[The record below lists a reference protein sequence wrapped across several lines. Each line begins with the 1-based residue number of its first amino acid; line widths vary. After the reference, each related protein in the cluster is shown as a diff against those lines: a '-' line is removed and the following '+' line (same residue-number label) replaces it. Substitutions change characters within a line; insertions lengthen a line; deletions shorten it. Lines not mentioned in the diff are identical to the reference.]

1 MLVTNREMRKN
12 AYLCII
18 VHNKKRNI
26 EIMDKNTLTG
36 FLLIALVV
44 IGFSYFGQPSQEEII
59 EQHRQDSIQKVQTKQ
74 AEKER
79 ITKENQER
87 LKEYAALQDTTT
99 LFGSA
104 KKGNEQLVALQNSQI
119 KLTLSNKG
127 GNIISA
133 ELYGYKNQ
141 KKDNVILFDR
151 NTASLNY
158 TLPLKEENVNTKDYY
173 FDIEDATDSTVT
185 MALHSSKASMKLVYK
200 LLPGTCMVNCSIQSQ
215 GIDPYLLPNQ
225 QYMLIDW
232 QDTVMQQEKGF
243 DFESRYSTLTYK
255 LASESST
262 DYLSETESDRESIQ
276 EPVQWI
282 AFKNQFFSSVM
293 IGSTPFTQVQLSSDP
308 MEKHTGRLKHYHANM
323 QTEIPTPNRPV
334 VFQFYFGPNQY
345 QLLQGMDQ
353 YSVNGKELELENL
366 VYLGWPLFRYINRY
380 FTIYLFSWLT
390 QWGLNMGVVLLILTL
405 ILKVLVYPTTRKSYL
420 SSAKMR
426 VLKPKLDEVQK
437 KYPNKEDS
445 MLMQQEIMATY
456 SKYGVS
462 PMSGCLPIL
471 LQTPIWIA
479 MFNFVPN
486 AIELRGQQ
494 FLWSDDLSTYDSII
508 EFNTQLPL
516 IGDHISLFCL
526 LFCGTNLLYSWMNM
540 KLQKD
545 SMASTQAAQQMK
557 MMQWMMMLMPIFFFF
572 VFNSYSAGLNY
583 YYWISLLFSAITM
596 WYLKWRTDDAKLL
609 EQLEKNYE
617 KNMKNPQKLSG
628 MQARLQAL
636 QQEAIKQRMNQK
648 KH

>member
-1 MLVTNREMRKN
+1 MKIYIKRKAFGDNLLFSDFSLSIKEGKTSFLMAPSGWGKTTLIRIMASLDSEYEGYVEPKANGNIVLFQENRLVEDISVLSNLLALGLGKDKCLEALGRLDLYEDRYKKVSQLSGGMKRRVALSRVLLLSGDRYFLDEPFAGLDDESRRK
-12 AYLCII
+12 AAQYI
-18 VHNKKRNI
+18 K
-26 EIMDKNTLTG
+26 
-36 FLLIALVV
+36 
-44 IGFSYFGQPSQEEII
+44 
-59 EQHRQDSIQKVQTKQ
+59 
-74 AEKER
+74 
-79 ITKENQER
+79 ER
-87 LKEYAALQDTTT
+87 LKGKT
-99 LFGSA
+99 L
-104 KKGNEQLVALQNSQI
+104 
-119 KLTLSNKG
+119 
-127 GNIISA
+127 
-133 ELYGYKNQ
+133 
-141 KKDNVILFDR
+141 
-151 NTASLNY
+151 
-158 TLPLKEENVNTKDYY
+158 
-173 FDIEDATDSTVT
+173 
-185 MALHSSKASMKLVYK
+185 
-200 LLPGTCMVNCSIQSQ
+200 
-215 GIDPYLLPNQ
+215 
-225 QYMLIDW
+225 
-232 QDTVMQQEKGF
+232 
-243 DFESRYSTLTYK
+243 
-255 LASESST
+255 
-262 DYLSETESDRESIQ
+262 
-276 EPVQWI
+276 
-282 AFKNQFFSSVM
+282 
-293 IGSTPFTQVQLSSDP
+293 
-308 MEKHTGRLKHYHANM
+308 
-323 QTEIPTPNRPV
+323 V
-334 VFQFYFGPNQY
+334 VV
-345 QLLQGMDQ
+345 
-353 YSVNGKELELENL
+353 SH
-366 VYLGWPLFRYINRY
+366 
-380 FTIYLFSWLT
+380 
-390 QWGLNMGVVLLILTL
+390 
-405 ILKVLVYPTTRKSYL
+405 
-420 SSAKMR
+420 
-426 VLKPKLDEVQK
+426 
-437 KYPNKEDS
+437 NKEDS

-648 KH
+648 NTK

>member
-1 MLVTNREMRKN
+1 MKIYIKRKAFGDNLLFSDFSLSIKEGKTSFLMAPSGWGKTTLIRIMASLDNEYEGYVEPKANGNIVLFQENRLVEDISVLSNLLALGLGKDKCLEALGRLDLYEDRYKKVSQLSGGMKRRVALSRVLLLSGDRYFLDEPFAGLDDESRRK
-12 AYLCII
+12 AAQYI
-18 VHNKKRNI
+18 K
-26 EIMDKNTLTG
+26 
-36 FLLIALVV
+36 
-44 IGFSYFGQPSQEEII
+44 
-59 EQHRQDSIQKVQTKQ
+59 
-74 AEKER
+74 
-79 ITKENQER
+79 ER
-87 LKEYAALQDTTT
+87 LKGKT
-99 LFGSA
+99 L
-104 KKGNEQLVALQNSQI
+104 
-119 KLTLSNKG
+119 
-127 GNIISA
+127 
-133 ELYGYKNQ
+133 
-141 KKDNVILFDR
+141 
-151 NTASLNY
+151 
-158 TLPLKEENVNTKDYY
+158 
-173 FDIEDATDSTVT
+173 
-185 MALHSSKASMKLVYK
+185 
-200 LLPGTCMVNCSIQSQ
+200 
-215 GIDPYLLPNQ
+215 
-225 QYMLIDW
+225 
-232 QDTVMQQEKGF
+232 
-243 DFESRYSTLTYK
+243 
-255 LASESST
+255 
-262 DYLSETESDRESIQ
+262 
-276 EPVQWI
+276 
-282 AFKNQFFSSVM
+282 
-293 IGSTPFTQVQLSSDP
+293 
-308 MEKHTGRLKHYHANM
+308 
-323 QTEIPTPNRPV
+323 V
-334 VFQFYFGPNQY
+334 VV
-345 QLLQGMDQ
+345 
-353 YSVNGKELELENL
+353 SH
-366 VYLGWPLFRYINRY
+366 
-380 FTIYLFSWLT
+380 
-390 QWGLNMGVVLLILTL
+390 
-405 ILKVLVYPTTRKSYL
+405 
-420 SSAKMR
+420 
-426 VLKPKLDEVQK
+426 
-437 KYPNKEDS
+437 NKEDS
-445 MLMQQEIMATY
+445 MLMQKEIMATY